1 MKKTKIM
8 GIAAIVALFTA
19 CSSNTVDTDL
29 YHWGNY
35 SDVVYSHY
43 NEPGDFA
50 KQENELNQIISQAK
64 EKNKLVAPGV
74 YGHLGLVLLKQGKS
88 AEARAALQQEQTLYP
103 ESAEFMQF
111 LQRKK

>member
-1 MKKTKIM
+1 MKIIKLI
-8 GIAAIVALFTA
+8 GIATGVLLLAA
-19 CSSNTVDTDL
+19 CAGQQKNTDL

-50 KQENELNQIISQAK
+50 KQEQSLNQIISQAK
-64 EKNKLVAPGV
+64 ELNKPVAPGV
-74 YGHLGLVLLKQGKS
+74 YGHLGLALLKQGKS
-88 AEARAALQQEQTLYP
+88 GEAKAAFQQEQSLYP
-103 ESAEFMQF
+103 ESTQFIQF